1 MIYFVY
7 RILIV
12 GCRELCV
19 YDITFIICFI
29 SFVRKNVMYEL
40 RGQTSE
46 F

>member
-19 YDITFIICFI
+19 YDITFIIFIIFICFI

-40 RGQTSE
+40 
-46 F
+46 